1 LNKAVSETCV
11 LRLVGQWAAPLLGF
25 ALAGV
30 QGALLVRL
38 AQLTHLAWN
47 PKQSAFVHFGR
58 PAAALYQG
66 FCAPAILL
74 LALPLCLTQVRGLGN
89 RVRPALHWPH
99 PAMGVLLALLARAT
113 GRRLGGPRYY
123 QGQLVRF
130 PVFDEGS
137 EPDAN
142 LPLRLLQRLQ
152 LTGWGW
158 LGLSL
163 LLTWM
168 ALNHG

>member
-1 LNKAVSETCV
+1 P
-11 LRLVGQWAAPLLGF
+11 RWA
-25 ALAGV
+25 
-30 QGALLVRL
+30 
-38 AQLTHLAWN
+38 
-47 PKQSAFVHFGR
+47 R
-58 PAAALYQG
+58 PAGGGGLNWG
-66 FCAPAILL
+66 RRGRLGPPPAWGGG
-74 LALPLCLTQVRGLGN
+74 RGLG
-89 RVRPALHWPH
+89 A
-99 PAMGVLLALLARAT
+99 GARAP
-113 GRRLGGPRYY
+113 RLGGPRYY

>member
-1 LNKAVSETCV
+1 
-11 LRLVGQWAAPLLGF
+11 
-25 ALAGV
+25 
-30 QGALLVRL
+30 
-38 AQLTHLAWN
+38 
-47 PKQSAFVHFGR
+47 
-58 PAAALYQG
+58 
-66 FCAPAILL
+66 
-74 LALPLCLTQVRGLGN
+74 
-89 RVRPALHWPH
+89 
-99 PAMGVLLALLARAT
+99 
-113 GRRLGGPRYY
+113 RLGGPRYY

-168 ALNHG
+168 AVNHG

>member
-1 LNKAVSETCV
+1 
-11 LRLVGQWAAPLLGF
+11 
-25 ALAGV
+25 
-30 QGALLVRL
+30 
-38 AQLTHLAWN
+38 
-47 PKQSAFVHFGR
+47 
-58 PAAALYQG
+58 
-66 FCAPAILL
+66 
-74 LALPLCLTQVRGLGN
+74 
-89 RVRPALHWPH
+89 
-99 PAMGVLLALLARAT
+99 
-113 GRRLGGPRYY
+113 
-123 QGQLVRF
+123 QLVRF

>member
-1 LNKAVSETCV
+1 MG
-11 LRLVGQWAAPLLGF
+11 RPLLGF

-66 FCAPAILL
+66 FCAPPSCCWRSPVPDPGARAGQQNAPCAA
-74 LALPLCLTQVRGLGN
+74 LASSR
-89 RVRPALHWPH
+89 H
-99 PAMGVLLALLARAT
+99 GVLLALLARAT
-113 GRRLGGPRYY
+113 GSRLGGPRYY
-123 QGQLVRF
+123 QSQLVRF